1 MGHGDSLVGG
11 QGQDY
16 PIPSLVEGAAAG
28 PRQEGGGRGMAL
40 GAPGLGWARLH

>member
-1 MGHGDSLVGG
+1 MGHRDSLVGG

-28 PRQEGGGRGMAL
+28 PRQEGGGRGHGSRRPRTRL
-40 GAPGLGWARLH
+40 G